1 MEFIKNIICE
11 ANTCIIMNSINFV
24 VLGEQTNANDFGKKG
39 TTTDLT
45 LYDKKESDVIRTWVI
60 PNGFPEKIQPLLQA
74 INIAEYVIF
83 YIASLD
89 KYVGEQIIALDML
102 GKKDGIISHSY
113 EVDEN
118 RLNSMIKGTVLNN
131 YKKVDSPNIKQEL
144 TKFPSISSD
153 GAVQIVI
160 DHCFDVKGV
169 GTVVL
174 GKVLQGIVNQYDK
187 LKHLPS
193 GSEIM
198 IKSIQMHDDDVKQ
211 AICSARVGLS
221 LKGIKPDEIQRGD
234 ILTIDDSLEVKTEL
248 MINFNQSP
256 FYKGEI
262 SENQMCL
269 LNVGLQIKAAKIS
282 SMSPFK
288 LTLEKPI
295 IYKKN
300 DICIVIKPE
309 STTVRIIGSGN
320 IN

>member
-1 MEFIKNIICE
+1 MR
-11 ANTCIIMNSINFV
+11 SINFV
-24 VLGEQTNANDFGKKG
+24 VLGEQTIANDFGKKG
-39 TTTDLT
+39 TATDLT
-45 LYDKKESDVIRTWVI
+45 LYDKKESDVIRTWVV

-83 YIASLD
+83 YVASLD
-89 KYVGEQIIALDML
+89 RYTGEQIIALDML
-102 GKKDGIISHSY
+102 GKKNGIISHSY

-118 RLNSMIKGTVLNN
+118 QFNSMIKGTVLKN

-144 TKFPSISSD
+144 LNLPSITND
-153 GAVQIVI
+153 GPAQIVI

-174 GKVLQGIVNQYDK
+174 GKVVCGTVNQYDK

-193 GSEIM
+193 GSEVM
-198 IKSIQMHDDDVKQ
+198 IKSIQMHDDDMKD
-211 AICSARVGLS
+211 AICPARVGLS

-234 ILTIDDSLEVKTEL
+234 VLTIDDSFEVKTEL
-248 MINFNQSP
+248 LITFNQSP
-256 FYKGEI
+256 YYKGEI

-269 LNVGLQIKAAKIS
+269 LNIGLQIKAAKIS
-282 SMSPFK
+282 SISPFK
-288 LTLEKPI
+288 LALEKPM

-300 DICIVIKPE
+300 DVCLLIKPE
-309 STTVRIIGSGN
+309 STTVRIIGSGK

>member
-1 MEFIKNIICE
+1 MHK
-11 ANTCIIMNSINFV
+11 MRSINFV
-24 VLGEQTNANDFGKKG
+24 VLGEQSIANDFGKKG
-39 TTTDLT
+39 TITDLT
-45 LYDKKESDVIRTWVI
+45 LYDKKESDVIRTWVV
-60 PNGFPEKIQPLLQA
+60 PNGFSEKIQPLLQA

-83 YIASLD
+83 YVASLD
-89 KYVGEQIIALDML
+89 RYVGEQIIALDML
-102 GKKDGIISHSY
+102 GKKNGIISHSY

-118 RLNSMIKGTVLNN
+118 QFNSMIKGTVLKN

-144 TKFPSISSD
+144 LNFPSITND
-153 GAVQIVI
+153 GPAQIVI

-174 GKVLQGIVNQYDK
+174 GKVMCGTINQYDK

-198 IKSIQMHDDDVKQ
+198 IKSIQMHDDDMKE
-211 AICSARVGLS
+211 AICPARVGLS

-234 ILTIDDSLEVKTEL
+234 VLTIDDTFEVKTEL
-248 MINFNQSP
+248 LITFNQSP
-256 FYKGEI
+256 YYKGEI

-282 SMSPFK
+282 SISPFK

-295 IYKKN
+295 ICKKN
-300 DICIVIKPE
+300 DTCLLIKPE
-309 STTVRIIGSGN
+309 STTVRIIGSGK

>member
-1 MEFIKNIICE
+1 
-11 ANTCIIMNSINFV
+11 MNSINFV
-24 VLGEQTNANDFGKKG
+24 VLGEQTIANDFGKKG

-144 TKFPSISSD
+144 TKFSPVSNNGD
-153 GAVQIVI
+153 TQIVI

-174 GKVLQGIVNQYDK
+174 GKVLQGTVNQYDK

-193 GSEIM
+193 RTEVM
-198 IKSIQMHDDDVKQ
+198 IKSIQMHDDDIKL
-211 AICSARVGLS
+211 ANCPARVGLS
-221 LKGIKPDEIQRGD
+221 LKGIKPDEVGRGD
-234 ILTIDDSLEVKTEL
+234 IITSDESLLVKSEIE
-248 MINFNQSP
+248 INFKQSP

-262 SENQMCL
+262 SVNQMCL
-269 LNVGLQIKAAKIS
+269 ISGLQIKAAKFS
-282 SMSPFK
+282 SVSPVK

-295 IYKKN
+295 ICKKN
-300 DICIVIKPE
+300 DICLFIKPE
-309 STTVRIIGSGN
+309 STSVRIIGSGK